1 MSKDLLP
8 MVADIVSAQIS
19 QTSMTRE
26 ELTEAIRLVYT
37 TLSGLSA
44 QGVPETGGVAQPSA
58 PDREPAVA
66 IEKSVFPD
74 YIICLEDGKKLKMLK
89 RHLMAAYGLSPEQ
102 YRARWNLPATYPVT
116 APNYSERRSKL
127 AAGKWSWAQ
136 AGFHEAGARA
146 GAAREGG
153 RQWKKGSRPP
163 EEGRRLIARR
173 CQRQQGSYLA
183 GASCLRLPGSPGS
196 PLWRAWQRLPPSDG
210 PRLLPRLGVVRDAG
224 EAAA

>member
-8 MVADIVSAQIS
+8 MVADIVSARIS
-19 QTSMTRE
+19 QTPMARE

-44 QGVPETGGVAQPSA
+44 HGFPETGGVAQPSA

-89 RHLMAAYGLSPEQ
+89 RHLMAAYGMSPEQ

-116 APNYSERRSKL
+116 APNYSERRSK
-127 AAGKWSWAQ
+127 
-136 AGFHEAGARA
+136 
-146 GAAREGG
+146 
-153 RQWKKGSRPP
+153 
-163 EEGRRLIARR
+163 I
-173 CQRQQGSYLA
+173 
-183 GASCLRLPGSPGS
+183 
-196 PLWRAWQRLPPSDG
+196 
-210 PRLLPRLGVVRDAG
+210 
-224 EAAA
+224 AAAIGLGHNGGSMKPAPVPVKRVKEGVSGKRGRGRPRKNAA